1 MGWGPEEGGTD
12 EKDIGLNNS
21 NGAALRNRGEASGG
35 AGQQLGASRVQFE
48 MLTRHEGNRQME
60 SHVEFRGGAKLG

>member
-1 MGWGPEEGGTD
+1 MGWDPEEGGTD

-35 AGQQLGASRVQFE
+35 AGGESRVRFE

-60 SHVEFRGGAKLG
+60 SHMELRGRAKLG